1 MSTKLEFMKQLE
13 LNQKNWTTE
22 SNENVE
28 LKETFNQVK
37 QNHEDIQQQ
46 ILLAIDQLID
56 GKI

>member
-1 MSTKLEFMKQLE
+1 MKQLE